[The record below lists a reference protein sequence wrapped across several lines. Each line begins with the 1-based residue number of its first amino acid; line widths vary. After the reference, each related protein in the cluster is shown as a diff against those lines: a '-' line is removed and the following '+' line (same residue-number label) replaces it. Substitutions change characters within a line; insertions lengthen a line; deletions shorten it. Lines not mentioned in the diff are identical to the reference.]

1 MGPEEDLLGQVKQAL
16 KQVSAPTFYD
26 GKPHEAKYPQ
36 VIIDLWNVQ
45 NLPHSFK
52 AIEESKLTISVDVYA
67 LPEQVGERLNLN
79 NQVRNVMENV
89 RCAHW
94 WSDFDDYS
102 ARTLD
107 DEQAG
112 RSLKR
117 TAFLFDYIT
126 RGIAIKKGGNE

>member
-1 MGPEEDLLGQVKQAL
+1 MGPEEDLLGQVKKAL
-16 KQVSAPTFYD
+16 KSVGVSTFYE
-26 GKPHEAKYPQ
+26 GKPHNASYPQ
-36 VIIDLWNVQ
+36 IIIDLSNVQ

-67 LPEQVGERLNLN
+67 LPEQVGERLHVNNL
-79 NQVRNVMENV
+79 VRNVMETV
-89 RCAHW
+89 RCTHW

-126 RGIAIKKGGNE
+126 RGIAIKKGGNK